1 MYNAQRTIS
10 PNTDVDDQKILPKT
24 TPTEAAGL
32 MTDDHATLD
41 KLIDSLLAA
50 LDEGD
55 RALSFERL
63 DLLWA
68 RLAVHIRAEHL
79 CLFPAILETPQT
91 KLTGSRGAPQYD
103 EARNALDLL
112 RHDHDFFMREL
123 ARAVNTMRKDMTGSD
138 PSVMSGVLRE
148 VRRCVIGVQTRL
160 HTHNQL
166 EEEQVYTWVGM
177 LLNEAEQMELT
188 IRMRRELANIP
199 PRFNQQEQIDTPDRD
214 IVLNHL

>member
-1 MYNAQRTIS
+1 MPRRTII
-10 PNTDVDDQKILPKT
+10 PKTEVDKQKILPKT

-32 MTDDHATLD
+32 MADDHATLD

-55 RALSFERL
+55 SALSFERL
-63 DLLWA
+63 DLFWA

-123 ARAVNTMRKDMTGSD
+123 ARAVNTMRKDMTRSD
-138 PSVMSGVLRE
+138 RIVMSGVLRE

-177 LLNEAEQMELT
+177 LLDEAEQTELT

-199 PRFNQQEQIDTPDRD
+199 PRFNQQEQIDTPDGD
-214 IVLNHL
+214 IVL